1 MAEKIGVT
9 STKND
14 LLKAYTEIPA
24 NRSRTSRLKRL
35 KARPNQPLFGN

>member
-24 NRSRTSRLKRL
+24 NRCYF
-35 KARPNQPLFGN
+35 LFHFC